1 MKKINL
7 GHKELI
13 HFVGIGG
20 IGMSGLAQIMKNM
33 GFRIQGSDQKK
44 NKNTTSCSR
53 SGIKIFIG
61 HSSQNIKKATILVK
75 STAIKDN
82 NIEIKYAKKN
92 KIEKVDNSNATY
104 EFMVISGFER
114 EIDKDASRRGTAEL
128 PAEMQIKK
136 LMKAGSQ
143 VMINFDFGTRSQAN
157 SELMKNARSYKTMAS
172 AVNALANNGWE
183 FINANVVNLGTT
195 KAHYYYMKRSK

>member
-1 MKKINL
+1 MKKIT
-7 GHKELI
+7 LI
-13 HFVGIGG
+13 ILVAMVPF
-20 IGMSGLAQIMKNM
+20 MTMA
-33 GFRIQGSDQKK
+33 QKK
-44 NKNTTSCSR
+44 S
-53 SGIKIFIG
+53 
-61 HSSQNIKKATILVK
+61 KKG
-75 STAIKDN
+75 
-82 NIEIKYAKKN
+82 KKN
-92 KIEKVDNSNATY
+92 KIEEVDNSNATY
-104 EFMVISGFER
+104 EFMVISGFE
-114 EIDKDASRRGTAEL
+114 IDKDASRKGTTEI